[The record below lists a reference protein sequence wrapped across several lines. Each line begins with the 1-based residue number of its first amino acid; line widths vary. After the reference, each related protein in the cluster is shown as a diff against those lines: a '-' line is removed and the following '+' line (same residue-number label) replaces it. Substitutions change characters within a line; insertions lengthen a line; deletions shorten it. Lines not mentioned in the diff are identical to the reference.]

1 MNFLERLIWGWMAR
15 RYVPPVEEL
24 TFESLESAD
33 SILVTNNLNQ
43 KIKAID
49 DPQTIQTVLD
59 FVKEHHSG
67 WTVPF
72 EGVPVARLRL
82 NFLAADVPL
91 GNVGVDETFLTAHQ
105 LGTFW
110 SKASDAAE
118 GARLLDIIGVAEYG
132 DT

>member
-1 MNFLERLIWGWMAR
+1 MDFLGRLIWGWMAR
-15 RYVPPVEEL
+15 RYVPRFEEL

-43 KIKAID
+43 EITAID
-49 DPQTIQTVLD
+49 NPQTVQAVLD
-59 FVKEHHSG
+59 FIKGHHSG

-82 NFLAADVPL
+82 NFYAAGVPL
-91 GNVGVDETFLTAHQ
+91 GNLGVDETFLTAHQ

-110 SKASDAAE
+110 SKSSDAAE
-118 GARLLDIIGVAEYG
+118 GARLLDIIGVAGYG

>member
-1 MNFLERLIWGWMAR
+1 MNFLERLIYGWAAR
-15 RYVPPVEEL
+15 HYVPRFEEL

-49 DPQTIQTVLD
+49 DPHTIRAVLD
-59 FVKEHHSG
+59 FVKGHRSG
-67 WTVPF
+67 WTMPF
-72 EGVPVARLRL
+72 EGIPVARLRL
-82 NFLAADVPL
+82 NFYAAGAPL
-91 GNVGVDETFLTAHQ
+91 GNLGVDETFLTAHQ

-110 SKASDAAE
+110 SKSSDVAE
-118 GARLLDIIGVAEYG
+118 GAKLLDIIGVAGYG

>member
-1 MNFLERLIWGWMAR
+1 MNFLERLIYGWAAR
-15 RYVPPVEEL
+15 RHVQRFETL
-24 TFESLESAD
+24 TFEALESVD
-33 SILVTNNLNQ
+33 SILVTNNFNQ

-49 DPQTIQTVLD
+49 DPQTIQAVLD
-59 FVKEHHSG
+59 FVKGHQSG
-67 WTVPF
+67 WTMPF
-72 EGVPVARLRL
+72 EGIPVARLRL
-82 NFLAADVPL
+82 NFFAAGVPL

-118 GARLLDIIGVAEYG
+118 GARLLGIIGVAGYG